1 MPRALLVAEHV
12 QPQAESW
19 QVSYGR
25 LYVVLAGLSTG
36 CSGIG
41 GFGVLCSLRAPCFGF
56 HFVAMQRL
64 YLFIDLRAYQYYS
77 LVMLRCS
84 KMEVVMPKKGKLKTP
99 PVHSQESSFVSSLSG
114 WMQQGVE
121 SFLATQRTLVDLV
134 MSQNAAAMDLL
145 RGRLWDPHFRPAA
158 AVTELVGNSTFN
170 FIEAQRVLLQLAH
183 QENEI
188 VMTGVK
194 DRVDASAAAAA
205 LTNLLRRSIDTCI
218 ELQQDFLKIASKQ
231 THVWLDAV
239 TAGKTCDGEGLVE
252 LAREGMDDFVL
263 AQKKFLDVVA
273 EETAAA
279 TNGKEGASRKGRKT
293 ELPELARQATGSF
306 ISAQKKLL
314 DVAGRQMNVNLK
326 AASHTMNMI
335 TPFPFLPIPD
345 MTRKGVQ
352 SLVDAEKALLDT
364 VTERRGSPKVAGK
377 TVRRKKRSA

>member
-1 MPRALLVAEHV
+1 
-12 QPQAESW
+12 
-19 QVSYGR
+19 
-25 LYVVLAGLSTG
+25 
-36 CSGIG
+36 
-41 GFGVLCSLRAPCFGF
+41 
-56 HFVAMQRL
+56 
-64 YLFIDLRAYQYYS
+64 
-77 LVMLRCS
+77 
-84 KMEVVMPKKGKLKTP
+84 MPKKGKLKTP
-99 PVHSQESSFVSSLSG
+99 PLHSQESSFVSALSG

-134 MSQNAAAMDLL
+134 MSQNATAMDLL
-145 RGRLWDPHFRPAA
+145 RGRLWDPDFRPAA
-158 AVTELVGNSTFN
+158 AMTELVGNSTFN
-170 FIEAQRVLLQLAH
+170 FIEAQKVLLQLAH

-205 LTNLLRRSIDTCI
+205 LTDLLRRSIDTCI
-218 ELQQDFLKIASKQ
+218 ELQQDFLKIASKR
-231 THVWLDAV
+231 THGWLDAV

-252 LAREGMDDFVL
+252 LAREGMDDFVH

-273 EETAAA
+273 QETAAA
-279 TNGKEGASRKGRKT
+279 TNGKEGASRKGRKA
-293 ELPELARQATGSF
+293 ELPELARQATDSF

-335 TPFPFLPIPD
+335 APFPFLPIPD

-352 SLVDAEKALLDT
+352 SLVDAEKALLDA
-364 VTERRGSPKVAGK
+364 VTERRGVPKVVGK